1 MASYTEWEDRTER
14 GARAV
19 RNRDGQWQS
28 PPFDNAAAM
37 VLSWFQREEAR
48 SPVGAPESLIFAGY
62 AREHEVD
69 GGARLA
75 SKLADVKTKSHAANL
90 RMEGDA
96 RARKAAQVLVV
107 DDEAPVRTMVTAALE
122 RQGYTV
128 EQAGDGREALQALEM
143 NTFNLVL
150 TDIVMQDVNGIALLD
165 RIHALQP
172 NLPVVMVTAVHD
184 ISVAI
189 DSMRRGAYDYLLK
202 PFERE
207 QLLNTVERALS
218 HRQALEET
226 QNYHQS
232 LEEMVRA
239 RTEMLRHAME
249 DLEHSYDV
257 TLEALGDALDLKDS
271 ETEGHSKRVTAYAIA
286 LARAMGIPPE
296 EIKVIARG
304 AFLHDIGKM
313 AIPDEVLRKPGSLS
327 PEEKELMRE
336 HCARGYNML
345 RKIPFLAGAAEIVFC
360 HQENYDGNGYP
371 NRLAGRE
378 IPIGARIFAVADTLD
393 AITSDRPYRRA
404 RGFDAAR
411 EEILRCSGT
420 QFDPAVVEV
429 FLKIPNELW
438 QELRSEISGQHTR
451 FSTFD
456 VDRTQAAS

>member
-1 MASYTEWEDRTER
+1 MVNAS
-14 GARAV
+14 GARE
-19 RNRDGQWQS
+19 QKQ
-28 PPFDNAAAM
+28 
-37 VLSWFQREEAR
+37 
-48 SPVGAPESLIFAGY
+48 
-62 AREHEVD
+62 D
-69 GGARLA
+69 GGRLLALSLAHVRKPKPAEDPRGETSVRPRKPAR
-75 SKLADVKTKSHAANL
+75 
-90 RMEGDA
+90 
-96 RARKAAQVLVV
+96 VLVV
-107 DDEAPVRTMVTAALE
+107 DDETPVRAMIAAALE
-122 RQGYTV
+122 REGYTV
-128 EQAGDGREALQALEM
+128 ELAGGGREALDALEL
-143 NTFNLVL
+143 NAFNLVL
-150 TDIVMQDVNGIALLD
+150 TDIVMQDVNGIALLE

-202 PFERE
+202 PFERD

-296 EIKVIARG
+296 EIKIIARG

-313 AIPDEVLRKPGSLS
+313 AIPDDILRKPGKLT
-327 PEEKELMRE
+327 EDEQALMRE
-336 HCARGYNML
+336 HCARGYQML

-360 HQENYDGNGYP
+360 HQEHYDGNGYP

-393 AITSDRPYRRA
+393 AITSDRPYRKA
-404 RGFDAAR
+404 RGFDNAR

-438 QELRSEISGQHTR
+438 QELRAEISGQNKR
-451 FSTFD
+451 FSTLDIAPARSNGF
-456 VDRTQAAS
+456 